1 MPSGSPTDNDRWVNQ
16 PRAALRE
23 LAAANEL
30 GFSRFFAADLGNA
43 VLLTYD
49 ADQHGALTDLSRC
62 VFGHVVAYVNDL
74 TLPPA
79 GQACVQEYPAFPAP
93 EARRTPPPQWGPGSP
108 AVHR

>member
-1 MPSGSPTDNDRWVNQ
+1 MVYPDRSVKPQTEEMGKVYQNIKFLDFDKQ
-16 PRAALRE
+16 TSTVKIRLLTVLRE
-23 LAAANEL
+23 FRA
-30 GFSRFFAADLGNA
+30 F
-43 VLLTYD
+43 
-49 ADQHGALTDLSRC
+49 LSRC